1 MILFYYSSSVS
12 LCWFTWFP
20 GFSVWG
26 ECAYVH
32 SEQIWE
38 AGSKQRCGF
47 GGLRSC
53 CDSWDDFQRLR
64 NSRNR
69 SCERSMKV
77 ETDRGGTLWRTKAT
91 SVTLLRMVIKVH
103 KNRYLSRSSLLTFT
117 SLPATNKDDPH
128 SCSVLELTVTTFYNQ
143 TEAKICSMKT
153 NVDSLINRISRR
165 NTEKVPV
172 CQIKQLI
179 NTDATAQVK
188 TQTGPF

>member
-1 MILFYYSSSVS
+1 
-12 LCWFTWFP
+12 
-20 GFSVWG
+20 
-26 ECAYVH
+26 
-32 SEQIWE
+32 
-38 AGSKQRCGF
+38 
-47 GGLRSC
+47 
-53 CDSWDDFQRLR
+53 
-64 NSRNR
+64 
-69 SCERSMKV
+69 MKV
-77 ETDRGGTLWRTKAT
+77 EMDRGGTLWRTKAT

-179 NTDATAQVK
+179 NTDATARVK